1 LIIPIVGLGLALRE
15 ALVIIASSLS
25 THVCEAERRG
35 KDQKGKRQKRGRVFR
50 LVTTSMDEPSRKSSI
65 GSSNEPWNSP
75 TWDRRSNLGIHPRD

>member
-35 KDQKGKRQKRGRVFR
+35 KDQKKTKKGQGF
-50 LVTTSMDEPSRKSSI
+50 
-65 GSSNEPWNSP
+65 
-75 TWDRRSNLGIHPRD
+75 